1 MHILHKYRPC
11 SNLAKYKLLHKRLY
25 IPRSFQKRNLCS
37 PPQRLFKTS
46 SFYHVFTIFN
56 SKWCVIFQIK
66 TDLHIKSVEKMFLHT
81 SHLTSSFISNKI
93 PIFIA
98 VIFRNIH
105 FLPPFY
111 EFWQCVNCVIIQIN
125 TNIFC
130 YVIDLTSILHLKK
143 ILIFFVL
150 KVFKTI
156 HFFTTFLQVPGVAEM
171 CDMSYVYHLS
181 NMSAKY
187 WYFYAKIPGF
197 FSKSV

>member
-1 MHILHKYRPC
+1 MKKC
-11 SNLAKYKLLHKRLY
+11 
-25 IPRSFQKRNLCS
+25 
-37 PPQRLFKTS
+37 
-46 SFYHVFTIFN
+46 FY
-56 SKWCVIFQIK
+56 
-66 TDLHIKSVEKMFLHT
+66 T
-81 SHLTSSFISNKI
+81 SHLTSSSISNKI

-98 VIFRNIH
+98 VTFRNIH

-156 HFFTTFLQVPGVAEM
+156 HCFTTFLQVSGVAEM

-181 NMSAKY
+181 NMSGKY
-187 WYFYAKIPGF
+187 WHFYAKIPVFFQKAFSALHRKGF
-197 FSKSV
+197 